1 MKSNKLNTQDQQD
14 NSTSL
19 VEIKEIEDTPFKI
32 VNNEGKIMLI
42 MGDNV
47 LAQGFD
53 SEDDARQYVK
63 ADSWELR
70 LTAGA
75 IYNEYINKVKREDND
90 N

>member
-1 MKSNKLNTQDQQD
+1 MKSNKLNSQENQDKA
-14 NSTSL
+14 TSL
-19 VEIKEIEDTPFKI
+19 VDIKDIEGTPFKI

-47 LAQGFD
+47 LAQGFK
-53 SEDDARQYVK
+53 SENEAREYVK

-75 IYNEYINKVKREDND
+75 IYNEYINKIKKEEK
-90 N
+90 